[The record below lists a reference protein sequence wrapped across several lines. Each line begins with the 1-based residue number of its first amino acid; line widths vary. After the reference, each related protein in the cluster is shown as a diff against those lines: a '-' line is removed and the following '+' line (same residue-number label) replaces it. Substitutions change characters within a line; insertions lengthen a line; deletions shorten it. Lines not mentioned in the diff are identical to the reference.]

1 MRTGGG
7 IPINAAVPDWTD
19 RGRRRRSPSL
29 RTPRDHITRASERRK
44 FSSPFFFFCFL
55 GEGRSSRSRK
65 RTDGAGE
72 GGDGGAAVEQEGR
85 REHRGDEQ
93 RQHRVPRPPLPPPP
107 PPPRGRGC
115 RRRRRHGRHR
125 SDHPPPVDRLRQ
137 AAAPEVAA
145 RRSVSL
151 DRWRGEEE
159 AVAAFYSK
167 RCKLEIASSV
177 FSFFFPKK
185 KNKDNG
191 NNNRKNRL
199 QKKYNRKKTQ
209 LNG

>member
-1 MRTGGG
+1 MGGFQLTRPYQIGQIEAGGG
-7 IPINAAVPDWTD
+7 APHHCEH
-19 RGRRRRSPSL
+19 RE
-29 RTPRDHITRASERRK
+29 ITSHARQNGGNFRHH
-44 FSSPFFFFCFL
+44 FFFCFL

-115 RRRRRHGRHR
+115 RRRRLHGRHR

>member
-44 FSSPFFFFCFL
+44 FSSPFFFCFL

-125 SDHPPPVDRLRQ
+125 LDHPPPVDRLRQ

-151 DRWRGEEE
+151 DRWRGEE

-177 FSFFFPKK
+177 FSFFFQKRKIKTTAIITEKTVFK
-185 KNKDNG
+185 KNITE
-191 NNNRKNRL
+191 
-199 QKKYNRKKTQ
+199 KKHN
-209 LNG
+209 